1 MENKRNFFL
10 WLSLLFLSGGIF
22 SQNPLFIP
30 DTLSGKTFNL
40 NVQKG
45 TNVFFAGFNTTTFG
59 YNGSFLGPTLLMSKG
74 DSITLNVT
82 NNLPVD
88 VTSVHWHGFHIP
100 AKDDGSPFQPIA
112 PGKTWSP
119 SFRIRNNAGTYWYH
133 PHIHPKTEIQVMK
146 GLAGMIIIR
155 DSTEATYNLPRT
167 YNKDDFPII
176 VQTRIFDFFHQIAT
190 ATHEDSIVMVNGT
203 IDPYLKVPK
212 QVVRFRLLNGSAD
225 RSYNF
230 GLSNNA
236 DFYVIASDGG
246 LLEQPYQTK
255 RVALSVGERAE
266 ILVDFTNDTIGQQ
279 TYLMSYASELPR
291 GVIGADS
298 VGTSTLIIQ
307 DGYYQNP
314 LNGVDFKLLRL
325 DVTAPTANAV
335 TTIPTTFAPIKPFSI
350 SDVSENRII
359 TFYPDT
365 VTSGKQGYV
374 DGPFTFNH
382 KTFNMDSVTIITYLN
397 NTEIWTL
404 ENKTLVAH
412 PFHIHDIQFLVLD
425 INGLPPPPELR
436 GYKDVVLV
444 KPNEKVR
451 FVTKFENFADDK
463 VPYMFHCHLLHH
475 EDDGMMG
482 TFLVIDTTKTP
493 AKVEELE
500 RDSNRLTV
508 YQNFTDNELTIKTFS
523 QKNGSS
529 ELFMLDVLGRRQKE
543 IAKGNFSA
551 GENQFK
557 VNINGLK
564 RGSYFV
570 VWIDEGHV
578 QCKKI
583 IR

>member
-1 MENKRNFFL
+1 MKNKLSILLLFFFL
-10 WLSLLFLSGGIF
+10 GFSGYVF

-40 NVQKG
+40 KAQKA
-45 TNVFFAGFNTTTFG
+45 TKVFFTGFNTTTFG
-59 YNGSFLGPTLLMSKG
+59 YNGAFLGPTLIMNKG
-74 DSITLNVT
+74 DSVILNVT

-100 AKDDGSPFQPIA
+100 AKEDGSPFQPIA
-112 PGKTWSP
+112 VGKTWSP
-119 SFRIRNNAGTYWYH
+119 SFKIRNNAGTYWYH
-133 PHIHPKTEIQVMK
+133 PHIHPKSEIQIMK

-155 DSTEATYNLPRT
+155 DSAEATYKLPRT

-190 ATHEDSIVMVNGT
+190 ATHEDSVLMVNGT
-203 IDPYLKVPK
+203 MNPYLKVPK
-212 QVVRFRLLNGSAD
+212 QVVRFRLLNASAD

-230 GLSNNA
+230 GLSTNA
-236 DFYVIASDGG
+236 NFYVIASDGG
-246 LLEQPYQTK
+246 LLEQPYKTK
-255 RVALSVGERAE
+255 RIALSVGERAE
-266 ILVDFTNDTIGQQ
+266 ILVDFTNDSIGQQ

-298 VGTSTLIIQ
+298 VGTSTLKIQ

-314 LNGVDFKLLRL
+314 LNGLDFNLVRL
-325 DVTAPTANAV
+325 DVIAPTTNAI
-335 TTIPTTFAPIKPFSI
+335 TTIPTTFAPIKSFS
-350 SDVSENRII
+350 SVVNANRTII
-359 TFYPDT
+359 FYPDT
-365 VTSGKQGYV
+365 ITSGKQGYV
-374 DGPFTFNH
+374 DGPFLFNG
-382 KTFNMDSVTIITYLN
+382 KTFNMDSVNIITYLN

-404 ENKTLVAH
+404 ENKTMVAH

-425 INGLPPPPELR
+425 INGLPPPPELK

-451 FVTKFENFADDK
+451 FITKFDNFASDSI
-463 VPYMFHCHLLHH
+463 PYMYHCHLLHH

-482 TFLVIDTTKTP
+482 SFLVLDTTGTP
-493 AKVEELE
+493 TSVPDLE
-500 RDSNRLTV
+500 NNPTRLTV
-508 YQNFTDNELTIKTFS
+508 YQNFIDDELTIKTFS
-523 QKNGSS
+523 QKSGVS
-529 ELFMLDVLGRRQKE
+529 EIFILDVLGRRQKNVV
-543 IAKGNFSA
+543 KGNLAA

-557 VNINGLK
+557 VNINSLK
-564 RGSYFV
+564 RGTYIV
-570 VWIDEGHV
+570 VWNGERI

>member
-1 MENKRNFFL
+1 MKNKLSIFL
-10 WLSLLFLSGGIF
+10 LLSFLGFSKYMS

-45 TNVFFAGFNTTTFG
+45 TKVFFTGFNTTTFG
-59 YNGSFLGPTLLMSKG
+59 YNGSFLGPTLIMNKG
-74 DSITLNVT
+74 DSVTLNVT

-100 AKDDGSPFQPIA
+100 AKDDGSPYQSIA
-112 PGKTWSP
+112 VGKTWKP
-119 SFRIRNNAGTYWYH
+119 SFKIRNNAGTYWYH
-133 PHIHPKTEIQVMK
+133 PHIHPKSEIQVMK

-155 DSTEATYNLPRT
+155 DNAEATYKLPRT
-167 YNKDDFPII
+167 YGKDDFPII
-176 VQTRIFDFFHQIAT
+176 AQTRIFDFFHQIAT
-190 ATHEDSIVMVNGT
+190 ATHEDSILMVNGT
-203 IDPYLKVPK
+203 MNPYLKVPK
-212 QVVRFRLLNGSAD
+212 QVVRFRLLNASAD

-230 GLSNNA
+230 GLSSNA
-236 DFYVIASDGG
+236 NFYVIASDGG
-246 LLEQPYQTK
+246 LLEQPYKTN
-255 RVALSVGERAE
+255 RIALSVGERAE

-298 VGTSTLIIQ
+298 VGTSTLKIQ

-314 LNGVDFKLLRL
+314 LNGLDFNLVRL
-325 DVTAPTANAV
+325 DVIAPTANAV
-335 TTIPTTFAPIKPFSI
+335 TTIPPTFAPIKPFS
-350 SDVSENRII
+350 SAVNANRTI

-374 DGPFTFNH
+374 DGPFTFNG
-382 KTFNMDSVTIITYLN
+382 KTFNMDSVNIISYLN
-397 NTEIWTL
+397 NTEIWNL
-404 ENKTLVAH
+404 ENKTMVAH

-425 INGLPPPPELR
+425 INGLPPPPELK

-451 FVTKFENFADDK
+451 FITKFEDFASDST
-463 VPYMFHCHLLHH
+463 PYMYHCHLLHH

-482 TFLVIDTTKTP
+482 SFLVMDTTGTTS
-493 AKVEELE
+493 VLELE
-500 RDSNRLTV
+500 INPNRLTV
-508 YQNFTDNELTIKTFS
+508 YQNFIDDELTIKTFS
-523 QKNGSS
+523 QNGGMS
-529 ELFMLDVLGRRQKE
+529 EIFILDVLGRRQKDVV
-543 IAKGNFSA
+543 KGNLSA

-557 VNINGLK
+557 VNINSLK
-564 RGSYFV
+564 KGTYFI
-570 VWIDEGHV
+570 VWSGERI

>member
-1 MENKRNFFL
+1 MKNERSILFV
-10 WLSLLFLSGGIF
+10 LLFLLFSGVTF
-22 SQNPLFIP
+22 SQTPLFIP
-30 DTLSGKTFNL
+30 DTLSGTTFNL
-40 NVQKG
+40 NAQKG
-45 TNVFFAGFNTTTFG
+45 TKVFFTGFNTTTFG
-59 YNGSFLGPTLLMSKG
+59 YNGAFLGPTLFMNKG
-74 DSITLNVT
+74 DSVVLHVT

-100 AKDDGSPFQPIA
+100 AKDDGSPFQPISV
-112 PGKTWSP
+112 GKTWSP
-119 SFRIRNNAGTYWYH
+119 SFKIRNNAGTYWYH
-133 PHIHPKTEIQVMK
+133 PHIHPKSEIQVMK

-155 DSTEATYNLPRT
+155 DSAEATYKLPRT

-190 ATHEDSIVMVNGT
+190 ATHEDSVLMVNGT
-203 IDPYLKVPK
+203 INPYLKVPK
-212 QVVRFRLLNGSAD
+212 QVVRFRLLNASAD

-230 GLSNNA
+230 GLSSNA

-246 LLEQPYQTK
+246 LLEQPYPTK
-255 RVALSVGERAE
+255 RLALSVGERAE

-314 LNGVDFKLLRL
+314 LNGLDFNLVRL
-325 DVTAPTANAV
+325 DVIAPTANPI
-335 TTIPTTFAPIKPFSI
+335 TTIPTAFAPIKPFSI
-350 SDVSENRII
+350 SSVNESRTI

-365 VTSGKQGYV
+365 ITSGKQGYV
-374 DGPFTFNH
+374 DGPFIFNH
-382 KTFNMDSVTIITYLN
+382 KTFNMDSINIITYLN

-412 PFHIHDIQFLVLD
+412 PFHIHDIQFLILD
-425 INGLPPPPELR
+425 INGVAPPPPLK

-444 KPNEKVR
+444 KPFEKVR
-451 FVTKFENFADDK
+451 FITKFENFADDS
-463 VPYMFHCHLLHH
+463 VPYMYHCHLLHH

-482 TFLVIDTTKTP
+482 TFLVLDTTKIPTTIT
-493 AKVEELE
+493 ELKNN
-500 RDSNRLTV
+500 SNRLTV
-508 YQNFTDNELTIKTFS
+508 YQNFTDDELTIKTLS
-523 QKNGSS
+523 EKNGVA
-529 ELFMLDVLGRRQKE
+529 EIFILDVLGRKQKE
-543 IAKGNFSA
+543 VIKGILPA

-557 VNINGLK
+557 VNINSLK
-564 RGSYFV
+564 KGTYFV
-570 VWIDEGHV
+570 VWNGESL

-583 IR
+583 MR